1 MGLAA
6 KKQREKFTYSDYLS
20 WNEDESWEI
29 INGDA
34 YDMSPAPPT
43 IHQLISGELYLQI
56 GNQLKGKPCRVI
68 PAPFDV
74 RLPLGNE
81 RQEDIE
87 NIVQPDISVVC
98 DKTKLDNKGCLGAPD
113 LIIEIIS
120 PSSSRKDRMEKFF
133 LYERVGVKEYWLVS
147 PGDKIV
153 EVFILGPDGKYG
165 RPDIYSESDTVRLN
179 ILNDIK
185 VDLRSVFSIKID

>member
-1 MGLAA
+1 MGLPA
-6 KKQREKFTYSDYLS
+6 KKQREKFTYVDYLS
-20 WNEDESWEI
+20 WNDRESWEI

-43 IHQLISGELYLQI
+43 IHQLISGELFLQI

-74 RLPLGNE
+74 RLPKGNE
-81 RQEDIE
+81 RREDIE

-98 DKTKLDNKGCLGAPD
+98 DINKLDNKGCLGAPD

-133 LYERVGVKEYWLVS
+133 LYERMGVKEYWLVS
-147 PGDKIV
+147 PEDKIV

-165 RPDIYSESDTVRLN
+165 RPEIYSESDTVLLN

-185 VDLRSVFSIKID
+185 VDLSPVFSITID